1 MSKQAKTYQKVQ
13 VRDGKTYYSSTLSDL
28 GRAEKEMD
36 ELMALIKTTKYNPVK
51 ADAFKRENK
60 IGEYREWVYDMK
72 RLEEINNLVLAG
84 EATMHPS
91 KGRTGV
97 KHGRKPGGTN
107 ITIGK
112 KQRERIEQ
120 QLIHELNNG

>member
-1 MSKQAKTYQKVQ
+1 MKQAKVYHKTHVKN
-13 VRDGKTYYSSTLSDL
+13 GKTYHAQTLSDL

-36 ELMALIKTTKYNPVK
+36 ELMALIKTTKYNPVQ
-51 ADAFKRENK
+51 ADEFRRECK

-112 KQRERIEQ
+112 KQREKIEQ